1 MSGDASAHAR
11 DATDAGAAGTDQEVE
26 SYDDLLA
33 TLDVLETEALR
44 KVESGRVYDAENER
58 VRIKWIRIAKDVVA
72 EKRKV
77 MADRDLEELTE
88 RVEQLETEYEDVA
101 GKVPVSTR

>member
-1 MSGDASAHAR
+1 MPVSGHASAPTREGGDAGDGPDR
-11 DATDAGAAGTDQEVE
+11 GAE

-33 TLDVLETEALR
+33 TLDVLEAEALR

-58 VRIKWIRIAKDVVA
+58 VRIKWIRIAKDIVA

-77 MADRDLEELTE
+77 KTERDLEELTE
-88 RVEQLETEYEDVA
+88 RVEKLETQDEPLQE
-101 GKVPVSTR
+101 PPR

>member
-1 MSGDASAHAR
+1 MTSDASAQAH
-11 DATDAGAAGTDQEVE
+11 DGDDDAGDQEVE

-33 TLDVLETEALR
+33 TLDVLEQEALR

-58 VRIKWIRIAKDVVA
+58 VRIKWIRIAKDIVA

-77 MADRDLEELTE
+77 KTERDLEELTE
-88 RVEQLETEYEDVA
+88 RVEELENVQ
-101 GKVPVSTR
+101 GVSI

>member
-1 MSGDASAHAR
+1 MTANASAHASDEDS
-11 DATDAGAAGTDQEVE
+11 DAPDEEADLVE

-44 KVESGRVYDAENER
+44 KVESGRVYDPANER
-58 VRIKWIRIAKDVVA
+58 VRIKWIRIAKDIVA

-77 MADRDLEELTE
+77 AVDRDLDELAEEVDRLKE
-88 RVEQLETEYEDVA
+88 QRGVEA
-101 GKVPVSTR
+101 

>member
-1 MSGDASAHAR
+1 MSGDASAQAR
-11 DATDAGAAGTDQEVE
+11 EAVDGPEGDRDVE

-33 TLDVLETEALR
+33 TLDVLEQEALR

-58 VRIKWIRIAKDVVA
+58 VRIKWIRIAKDVIA

-77 MADRDLEELTE
+77 KADRDLEELSE
-88 RVEQLETEYEDVA
+88 RVEQLEA
-101 GKVPVSTR
+101 QRGVSR

>member
-1 MSGDASAHAR
+1 MSDDASAHAR
-11 DATDAGAAGTDQEVE
+11 EEIDD

-33 TLDVLETEALR
+33 TLDMLEDEALR

-88 RVEQLETEYEDVA
+88 RLERLEEQSDGVGA
-101 GKVPVSTR
+101 GSSGVRS

>member
-1 MSGDASAHAR
+1 MTGEETNGASAHAR
-11 DATDAGAAGTDQEVE
+11 DDVDADG
-26 SYDDLLA
+26 YDDLLA
-33 TLDVLETEALR
+33 TLDMLETEALR

-77 MADRDLEELTE
+77 MADRDLQELSERIEELEE
-88 RVEQLETEYEDVA
+88 RADGDVV
-101 GKVPVSTR
+101 GTGGVTS

>member
-1 MSGDASAHAR
+1 MTANTSAHASDEDS
-11 DATDAGAAGTDQEVE
+11 DAADEEADLVE

-44 KVESGRVYDAENER
+44 KVESGRVYDPANER

-77 MADRDLEELTE
+77 AAERDLEELAE
-88 RVEQLETEYEDVA
+88 EVEEIKQQRGLDL
-101 GKVPVSTR
+101 

>member
-1 MSGDASAHAR
+1 MTDASAQAR
-11 DATDAGAAGTDQEVE
+11 ESAESLSVEDYEEMMGTL
-26 SYDDLLA
+26 DLL
-33 TLDVLETEALR
+33 LDEALG

-77 MADRDLEELTE
+77 AVERDLEELAE
-88 RVEQLETEYEDVA
+88 KIEDLQEQQET
-101 GKVPVSTR
+101 TR

>member
-1 MSGDASAHAR
+1 MTANASAHAS
-11 DATDAGAAGTDQEVE
+11 DGESDPSGGDGEVVE

-44 KVESGRVYDAENER
+44 KVKSGRVYDPANER
-58 VRIKWIRIAKDVVA
+58 VRIKWIRIAKDIVA

-77 MADRDLEELTE
+77 AVDRDLDELADE
-88 RVEQLETEYEDVA
+88 VDRLKEQRGVEA
-101 GKVPVSTR
+101 

>member
-1 MSGDASAHAR
+1 MTDDASAHAR
-11 DATDAGAAGTDQEVE
+11 EESDD
-26 SYDDLLA
+26 SYDDLLS
-33 TLDVLETEALR
+33 TLDMLEEEALR

-58 VRIKWIRIAKDVVA
+58 VRIKWIRIAKDVIA

-88 RVEQLETEYEDVA
+88 RIEQLEEHA
-101 GKVPVSTR
+101 GDGVVTSEALS

>member
-1 MSGDASAHAR
+1 MTDDASAHAR
-11 DATDAGAAGTDQEVE
+11 EEDVAD

-33 TLDVLETEALR
+33 TLDMLETEALR

-77 MADRDLEELTE
+77 MADRDLQELTE
-88 RVEQLETEYEDVA
+88 RIEQLEERADGDVV
-101 GKVPVSTR
+101 GPSGVSS